1 MTVIWNDNA
10 PIYRQLKE
18 RIVVMMLEGQLKP
31 GDVLPSVRQIAAEY
45 QLNPITVSRAYQE
58 LADETLVEK
67 RRGLG
72 RYVTEGATGKLL
84 ASERERFLSEE
95 WPAMVERIQRLGLRV
110 EDLLKRAAASEKLTQ
125 EKQS

>member
-1 MTVIWNDNA
+1 MTVTWNDNA

-18 RIVVMMLEGQLKP
+18 RIVVMMLEGQLRP
-31 GDVLPSVRQIAAEY
+31 GDALPSVRQIAADY

-72 RYVTEGATGKLL
+72 MYVTEGATGKLL
-84 ASERERFLSEE
+84 ASERERFLREE

-110 EDLLKRAAASEKLTQ
+110 DELLGRVAAQ
-125 EKQS
+125 EKKS

>member
-31 GDVLPSVRQIAAEY
+31 GDVLPSVRQIAADY

-72 RYVTEGATGKLL
+72 MYVTEGATGKLL
-84 ASERERFLSEE
+84 ASERERFLREE
-95 WPAMVERIQRLGLRV
+95 WPAMVERIQRLGLQV
-110 EDLLKRAAASEKLTQ
+110 EDLLRRAASQ